1 MRCLMCRL
9 LKDMVLSGKMR
20 TLARIGDK
28 LTYWGSDSHDDAVSR
43 VLDEVDDVAVVEGV
57 DVHVVHRQDPVTH
70 LQPPAPLGGRTW
82 RENIFINTV
91 NIFTIFYLLDTDQ
104 E

>member
-1 MRCLMCRL
+1 ML
-9 LKDMVLSGKMR
+9 
-20 TLARIGDK
+20 
-28 LTYWGSDSHDDAVSR
+28 LTYGRAHGEGDAVAA
-43 VLDEVDDVAVVEGV
+43 VLDEVDDVAVVETV

-82 RENIFINTV
+82 RENIFTNTV
-91 NIFTIFYLLDTDQ
+91 NIFKIFYLLDIETDQ

>member
-1 MRCLMCRL
+1 MKQVHCNFFETDDFSWLIF
-9 LKDMVLSGKMR
+9 DS
-20 TLARIGDK
+20 TSA
-28 LTYWGSDSHDDAVSR
+28 LTYWVSDCHDDRVPG